1 MQVIHLKSTWGT
13 FIGYYQEELLIR
25 IKLPQLV
32 QVPIE
37 PLIFAHSDQIKFR
50 ATLES
55 WFRDKDISPSTFQL
69 IGSVYQKKCWDC
81 ISGIPKGSTCTY
93 SALAKNIGHPKA
105 ARAVA
110 QACAKNPL
118 PLLVPCH
125 RVVGIKGLGGY
136 AFGKIWK
143 EILLMREKSIPS

>member
-25 IKLPQLV
+25 IKLPLLAQL
-32 QVPIE
+32 PAE
-37 PLIFAHSDQIKFR
+37 PLTFTHSNQMKFR
-50 ATLES
+50 MTLEA
-55 WFRDKDISPSTFQL
+55 WFRDEDILPSTFQL
-69 IGSVYQKKCWDC
+69 IGSMYQKKCWDC

-93 SALAKNIGHPKA
+93 SALARNIGNPKA
-105 ARAVA
+105 VRAVA